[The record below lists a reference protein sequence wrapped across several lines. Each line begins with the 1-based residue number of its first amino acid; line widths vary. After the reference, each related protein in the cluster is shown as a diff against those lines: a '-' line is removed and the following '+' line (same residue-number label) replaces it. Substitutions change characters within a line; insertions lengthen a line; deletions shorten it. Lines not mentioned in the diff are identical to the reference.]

1 MQLDINIQRILF
13 NLIEERTGNP
23 NELTKELEQLLCIE
37 NRSLRNRQRGDTY
50 LTLPEFYRLARHYK
64 ISLDDIAMRL
74 ENQSNDHIG
83 LEVKLSDVSYL
94 PLLSVD
100 FMELKDYIENLRAEF
115 EKLRNQGDHA
125 WLKMTCGEVPLVHL
139 MAFEELAYFKIY
151 TYYYHIVKL
160 DITFEEF
167 LKKVRPLNLNEHF
180 KAISEA
186 YGSISSEE
194 IWDGFTVEKLLRLVA
209 ESVFFGKFENE
220 KTLNLLLDQIDSLVD
235 YIKAMVAKGKK
246 VQGGRVEL
254 YYFESVMRESF
265 MLIGSDKIPDA
276 ALLRIFMI
284 QSVAIKH
291 PDFSTYLDLTFQALR
306 GRSNPANKC
315 SELVKTKL
323 MKKLS
328 KQVNDYKRKALD
340 LRRNQQ

>member
-1 MQLDINIQRILF
+1 MQLDVNIQRILF
-13 NLIEERTGNP
+13 NLIEERTENP
-23 NELTKELEQLLCIE
+23 NELIKELEQLLCIE

-64 ISLDDIAMRL
+64 ISLDDIAIRL
-74 ENQSNDHIG
+74 ENHSSDHTG
-83 LEVKLSDVSYL
+83 LEVKLTDVSYL
-94 PLLSVD
+94 PLLSGE
-100 FMELKDYIENLRAEF
+100 FMELKYYIENLRYEF
-115 EKLRNQGDHA
+115 EKLQNQGDHA
-125 WLKMTCGEVPLVHL
+125 WLKMTCTEVPLVHL

-167 LKKVRPLNLNEHF
+167 LKKIQPLNLSEHF

-194 IWDGFTVEKLLRLVA
+194 IWDGFTFEKLLRLLA
-209 ESVFFGKFENE
+209 ESVFFGKFEKQ
-220 KTLNLLLDQIDSLVD
+220 KTLDHLLDQIDSLVN
-235 YIKAMVAKGKK
+235 YIKTMVAKGEKMH
-246 VQGGRVEL
+246 GGTVEL

-265 MLIGSDKIPDA
+265 VLTGSDDIPA
-276 ALLRIFMI
+276 EAMLKIFMI
-284 QSVAIKH
+284 QSVGIKD
-291 PDFSTYLDLTFQALR
+291 PDFSTYLDLTFQALK

-328 KQVNDYKRKALD
+328 KQVEDYRAKVMKM
-340 LRRNQQ
+340 

>member
-23 NELTKELEQLLCIE
+23 NKLTKELEQLLSIE

-64 ISLDDIAMRL
+64 ISLDDIALKL
-74 ENQSNDHIG
+74 ENDSNNRGD

-94 PLLSVD
+94 PLLSGD
-100 FMELKDYIENLRAEF
+100 FMELKYYIENLRAEF
-115 EKLRNQGDHA
+115 ERLRNQGDHA
-125 WLKMTCGEVPLVHL
+125 WLKMTCAEVPLVHL

-167 LKKVRPLNLNEHF
+167 LKKVQPLKLNEHF
-180 KAISEA
+180 KVIAEA

-194 IWDGFTVEKLLRLVA
+194 IWDGFTFEKLLRLIA
-209 ESVFFGKFENE
+209 ESVFFGKFEKQ
-220 KTLNLLLDQIDSLVD
+220 KTLDLLLDQIDSLVD
-235 YIKAMVAKGKK
+235 YIKTMVAGGIKM
-246 VQGGRVEL
+246 QGGTVEL

-265 MLIGSDKIPDA
+265 VLIGSDNIPA
-276 ALLRIFMI
+276 TALLKIFMI
-284 QSVAIKH
+284 QSVGIKD
-291 PDFSTYLDLTFQALR
+291 PDFSMYLDLTFQALR

-323 MKKLS
+323 MKKLA
-328 KQVNDYKRKALD
+328 KQVEDYREKVMKL
-340 LRRNQQ
+340 